1 MIKRDKQGRIT
12 EISRDHP
19 NITNCHSVCNV
30 CGKDMPI
37 CWDIVC
43 YVCNR
48 TFCYEHAKDIDNY
61 WYCPECA
68 KGKMNIIQRITR
80 LIKISPKNRV
90 PLVILILIMFLA
102 ALPMAFLTV
111 YHFMQK

>member
-1 MIKRDKQGRIT
+1 MIKRDEQGRIT

-19 NITNCHSVCNV
+19 DITNCHSVCNA

-48 TFCYEHAKDIDNY
+48 TFCYDHAIDIDNY

-68 KGKMNIIQRITR
+68 KK
-80 LIKISPKNRV
+80 K
-90 PLVILILIMFLA
+90 
-102 ALPMAFLTV
+102 
-111 YHFMQK
+111 

>member
-1 MIKRDKQGRIT
+1 MIKKDESGRIT

-19 NITNCHSVCNV
+19 DITNCHSVCNT

-43 YVCNR
+43 KVCSR
-48 TFCYEHAKDIDNY
+48 TFCYEHAVDIDNY

-68 KGKMNIIQRITR
+68 KEKKNKKDKKLVEIVKVLMGW
-80 LIKISPKNRV
+80 LIKSLKKGEIK
-90 PLVILILIMFLA
+90 
-102 ALPMAFLTV
+102 
-111 YHFMQK
+111 